1 MSEEIKKT
9 TAPKTSTNNK
19 RPFNARGGQKP
30 GANRPG
36 SKGGRGEGRG
46 PRTFAERVKP
56 EFEQK
61 VLDIRRV
68 TRVVAGGRRMSFAVA
83 MVIGD
88 GKGSVGLGTGKGAD
102 TAIAINKALKSAKKS
117 MIKVKLN
124 KEGSIPHDVYAKY
137 TTSKV
142 MIMPNNGKGLVAGSA
157 VRDVL
162 VIAGIKNVTAKIHSG
177 SKNRLNNGRAAIS
190 ALSQIAEKRIVR
202 EVEQKEVK
210 TEAGERK

>member
-1 MSEEIKKT
+1 MSEENKKT
-9 TAPKTSTNNK
+9 TAPKNSTNNK
-19 RPFNARGGQKP
+19 RPFNGRGGQKP

-36 SKGGRGEGRG
+36 AKGGRGERG

-210 TEAGERK
+210 TEAGERN